1 MNKAYKNIS
10 CFITIWNDSKIKNK
24 NPINSFLQLDSIALE
39 NFDEEHEQTS
49 DQKFRKRKY
58 WFIYQKKSDADSR
71 LIDCQDNTLT
81 YIWWFNYWKKK
92 NQKNLDVGL
101 TGFIRSKGNSDV
113 ASKISYQ
120 IFFYTNKW
128 RKWFIKIDEK
138 NKLFILPQQIS
149 VNLLY

>member
-92 NQKNLDVGL
+92 NQTNLDACLSDSSEVKTIQML
-101 TGFIRSKGNSDV
+101 LRKFHVKSSFIP
-113 ASKISYQ
+113 
-120 IFFYTNKW
+120 TNGEN
-128 RKWFIKIDEK
+128 D
-138 NKLFILPQQIS
+138 S
-149 VNLLY
+149 

>member
-10 CFITIWNDSKIKNK
+10 CFIITWNDSKIKNK

>member
-1 MNKAYKNIS
+1 MNKIFKNIS
-10 CFITIWNDSKIKNK
+10 CFIITWNDSKIKNK